1 MDRWS
6 VATERRLKCNT
17 YPKLKLYFPHINESG
32 RRHQIYLI
40 HKKWVTEYRIVREFT
55 SVTSMSDAG
64 DDVQVEAPEVEVAV
78 EAPKGKLTIEE
89 ALQVCGLG

>member
-1 MDRWS
+1 MNS
-6 VATERRLKCNT
+6 
-17 YPKLKLYFPHINESG
+17 
-32 RRHQIYLI
+32 
-40 HKKWVTEYRIVREFT
+40 

-64 DDVQVEAPEVEVAV
+64 DDIQVEAPEAEVAV